1 MNGNVWAI
9 VASGGSLH
17 VGDTFSAVNGV
28 ARRGM
33 LNPTTGAVG
42 PAFDAKLTGNV
53 SEAAVVNG
61 RLIVSGTFGKK
72 IAALDLATGADTGY
86 ITIPIT
92 GSVAANAGAV
102 EVYRFAVDPAG
113 TRLVGIGN
121 VKTVGGQPRVPA
133 LMLTL
138 GATSATVNAWRYRPL
153 EVACS
158 APKIPDPA
166 PAR

>member
-1 MNGNVWAI
+1 MLGPAIGAALLVVTGAGAAGASPALGQVVGTNPVNYTPNINQGAVYKSAEVNGLLYA
-9 VASGGSLH
+9 GGSSTT
-17 VGDTFSAVNGV
+17 VTAAAGTT
-28 ARRGM
+28 
-33 LNPTTGAVG
+33 PT
-42 PAFDAKLTGNV
+42 
-53 SEAAVVNG
+53 
-61 RLIVSGTFGKK
+61 
-72 IAALDLATGADTGY
+72 
-86 ITIPIT
+86 
-92 GSVAANAGAV
+92 VAANAGAV